1 MAKLQ
6 RIGVLFTA
14 KLAALSM
21 GILGLIAGI
30 AYSFGGFFFELS
42 TNSLNTGTALAFLAL
57 LGMPLLFAASGF
69 CAGAVVAGIYN
80 LSASLGFKIDS
91 DLG

>member
-21 GILGLIAGI
+21 GVLGLVAGVF
-30 AYSFGGFFFELS
+30 YSFGGFFLELF
-42 TNSLNTGTALAFLAL
+42 TDSLNSGTALAFLAL
-57 LGMPLLFAASGF
+57 LGMPALFAASGF
-69 CAGAVVAGIYN
+69 VAGGAVAVIYN
-80 LSASLGFKIDS
+80 VAARLGIQIESEF
-91 DLG
+91 